1 MGKAHRAEDSAIWRI
16 DKSREKAGTN
26 GIGKAFALRP
36 KPDWKVLVCLHVQ
49 AKAWK
54 TGATA

>member
-1 MGKAHRAEDSAIWRI
+1 MRNRIEDSTIRRI
-16 DKSREKAGTN
+16 DRASCPKGTN
-26 GIGKAFALRP
+26 GIGKAFAVRP

-54 TGATA
+54 GASAQ

>member
-1 MGKAHRAEDSAIWRI
+1 MGKNRIEDSTIRRI
-16 DKSREKAGTN
+16 DKESCRIGTN

-54 TGATA
+54 TGAIAQ